1 MTTIAPSKRPMTLCP
16 SCQSIFTGTLP
27 PTCPT
32 CGAALG
38 TSIGANRKQGSLLVP
53 KMPSIRPATRP
64 KLPVEVTLGIE
75 IDRTGSSAAFQAGIA
90 LSSEVLLETIAAKV
104 KSLTV
109 YVGTHGDEECG
120 EAPVLHTAGGTRE
133 QAMADIRAITFGGG
147 GDAPETHLDGI
158 RNFLETVPWPMDN
171 HRTRGAFV
179 AFLTDDTK
187 PDRTGATA
195 TQIGEAI
202 RAKGLLFYAVCQKT
216 KALDELVAAAGGL
229 TIPISNSPDRSE
241 LQAAAAQV
249 SASLVASIGA
259 GAGGTLP
266 MTMPGGA
273 R

>member
-1 MTTIAPSKRPMTLCP
+1 MTTIAPSKKPTTLCP

-27 PTCPT
+27 PSCPT

-38 TSIGANRKQGSLLVP
+38 TLIGANRKQGSLLVP
-53 KMPSIRPATRP
+53 KMPSICPAARP

-133 QAMADIRAITFGGG
+133 QAMADIRGITFGGG

-158 RNFLETVPWPMDN
+158 RNFLETVPWPMDK
-171 HRTRGAFV
+171 HRTRGAYV
-179 AFLTDDTK
+179 VFLTDDTK

-195 TQIGEAI
+195 TQIGKAI
-202 RAKGLLFYAVCQKT
+202 RDKDLLFYAVCQKT
-216 KALDELVAAAGGL
+216 KELEALVSAAGGL
-229 TIPISNSPDRSE
+229 LMPISNTPDRAE
-241 LQAAAAQV
+241 LKAAAELV
-249 SASLVASIGA
+249 SASLIATFSS
-259 GAGGTLP
+259 GGTLP
-266 MTMPGGA
+266 MTMPGGG